1 MPAIK
6 EFKTIPQM
14 FSNLVLDFGK
24 NAQHAMLKYRVKDEW
39 KDVSYAEVKS
49 QTVAFACGL
58 ALLGFKRGD
67 KVAIIAENR
76 PEWVY
81 SDMAILALGGA
92 DVPLYPSLTA
102 DSIEFILNN
111 SECTGVIVSNKFQ
124 LNKVLKIRH
133 NCKHLKYIIVMNDKD
148 VPPDMSYVKSFET
161 VTLDGKQSSRYD
173 EAYFWQQAKMCNEN
187 DICTIIYTSGTTGE
201 PKGVLLS
208 HKNII
213 SNVNDVLKIIPL
225 SETDTFLSFLPLCHI
240 FERMAGY
247 YTALSCGGMVAYAQ
261 SIESVSSDLLSVKP
275 TIMTS
280 VPRFF
285 ERMYSKILK
294 NVESQ
299 SEKKQK
305 IFNWAI
311 EVGAEFAKAKKA
323 NQAPI
328 GLSIKHK
335 LAEKLV
341 FHKLRARTG
350 GNLRFFIS
358 GGAALPR
365 ALGEFF
371 ESVGIIIIEGYG
383 LTESSPVISVNRVDT
398 YKFGTVGKPMPSVD
412 VKIAQDGEILA
423 RGPNIMQGY
432 YKNKKETDESIKDGW
447 LHTGDIGVF
456 DAQGFLLITDRKK
469 HLFKTSGGKYIA
481 PTPIENLFLA
491 SQYIEQFVL
500 IGDRRMF
507 LSALIVPDF
516 ESLRAYADAHAINY
530 TDNDDLIQQK
540 DIYDL
545 MENELVKFQKN
556 LANYERVRKFAILD
570 KPFSLESGEMTPSLK
585 IKRKVIEERYK
596 HLIDEMYEDGSK

>member
-280 VPRFF
+280 VPRFCRIC
-285 ERMYSKILK
+285 ESEK
-294 NVESQ
+294 SQ
-299 SEKKQK
+299 SST
-305 IFNWAI
+305 N
-311 EVGAEFAKAKKA
+311 
-323 NQAPI
+323 
-328 GLSIKHK
+328 
-335 LAEKLV
+335 
-341 FHKLRARTG
+341 RT
-350 GNLRFFIS
+350 
-358 GGAALPR
+358 
-365 ALGEFF
+365 
-371 ESVGIIIIEGYG
+371 
-383 LTESSPVISVNRVDT
+383 
-398 YKFGTVGKPMPSVD
+398 
-412 VKIAQDGEILA
+412 
-423 RGPNIMQGY
+423 
-432 YKNKKETDESIKDGW
+432 
-447 LHTGDIGVF
+447 
-456 DAQGFLLITDRKK
+456 
-469 HLFKTSGGKYIA
+469 
-481 PTPIENLFLA
+481 
-491 SQYIEQFVL
+491 
-500 IGDRRMF
+500 
-507 LSALIVPDF
+507 
-516 ESLRAYADAHAINY
+516 
-530 TDNDDLIQQK
+530 
-540 DIYDL
+540 
-545 MENELVKFQKN
+545 
-556 LANYERVRKFAILD
+556 
-570 KPFSLESGEMTPSLK
+570 
-585 IKRKVIEERYK
+585 
-596 HLIDEMYEDGSK
+596 